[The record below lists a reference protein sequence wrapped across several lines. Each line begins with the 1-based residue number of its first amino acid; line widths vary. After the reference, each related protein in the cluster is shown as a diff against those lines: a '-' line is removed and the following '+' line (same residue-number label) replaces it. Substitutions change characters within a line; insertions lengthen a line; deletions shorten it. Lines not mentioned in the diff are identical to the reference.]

1 MALQVPIRIY
11 LNTQSTQIIVKANNG
26 VDYSK
31 NLARGVFVPQPLA
44 TDRIQL
50 FQGDTVG
57 YLWSDI
63 LDGAGAAYGIDRD
76 TTLEALTNLGGFNFG
91 GSGGAVTS
99 VNGSTGAVTVDLAS
113 VLAEGTLEPDGYYGL
128 KFVGGVATL
137 IPIQGETVGSY
148 KAFAHTNIPANYLW
162 CNGAS
167 VLVATYPNL
176 FAKIGYTNGGSG
188 LNFNLP
194 DLQGRFI
201 KGDSGADIATS
212 DGSNTLLTNQLPI
225 VNASGTIQVSTND
238 GDISAANGSYF
249 ANGIETANIT
259 TILSFIASGSENPTV
274 NIEGVNVNF
283 GSNQPHE
290 HPNLVGRWAI
300 CFESVGVSGA
310 SPTPSFNAVLGV
322 NKNSLIRAE
331 LNGVGYA
338 TLTDLLISNFIT
350 VKSLADLPTPVLG
363 VINIPT
369 KTTLFFPNEINLAG
383 NRLNFAI
390 DCAIIGTSSETS
402 KVTSS
407 LGNGIVLITSVGSL
421 AIQNVAL
428 QVVPLIG
435 GDVPIVFN
443 LNGISEPMAAIDW
456 NFVNIIDSNIGS
468 IQNYANAVFL
478 NCAFIGSTNGV
489 TFDGTFD
496 SIVFE
501 GCIFRNGVSG
511 TCITIA
517 PTAIINR
524 RIRFENTPIVA
535 TGANIGINVSVLA
548 TIPVEGYIAKF
559 VNFSGGGTYL
569 VGVQPNDNKA
579 LFIECRGVSNSAS
592 ISELY
597 MINNATATVVASTV
611 VFYKV
616 LGTTSSGVYIQR
628 FTNTNNRATYI
639 GALTKFFKVDTV
651 MSANA
656 GNNQLLVMRI
666 AKNGVTIVS
675 SENQSTTSGAGRS
688 ESLKSQTIVELSTND
703 YIEVFI
709 QNNTAI
715 ANITASELNL
725 ILTPLN

>member
-1 MALQVPIRIY
+1 MALQVPFKIF
-11 LNTQSTQIIVKANNG
+11 LNTASTAVIVTDNAD
-26 VDYSK
+26 VV
-31 NLARGVFVPQPLA
+31 LQTVARNTISVQPVS
-44 TDRIQL
+44 TDRIRL
-50 FQGDTVG
+50 FLNDSNS
-57 YLWSDI
+57 YLYTDI
-63 LDGAGAAYGIDRD
+63 LDGAGATYGANRD
-76 TTLEALTNLGGFNFG
+76 LAARALSNLAGFNLGGG
-91 GSGGAVTS
+91 GGAVTS
-99 VNGSTGAVTVDLAS
+99 VNGDTGIVTVDLAS
-113 VLAEGTLEPDGYYGL
+113 VLAEGTLEPDGNYGFN
-128 KFVGGVATL
+128 FVGGVATL

-148 KAFAHTNIPANYLW
+148 KAFAHTNIPSNYLW
-162 CNGAS
+162 CNGAI
-167 VLVATYPNL
+167 VLIANYPDL
-176 FAKIGYTNGGSG
+176 FAEIGNTYGGNGITTFGIP
-188 LNFNLP
+188 N
-194 DLQGRFI
+194 LQGRFLQ
-201 KGDSGADIATS
+201 GDN
-212 DGSNTLLTNQLPI
+212 GSNIGVESGVNTLSIGQLPI
-225 VNASGTIQVSTND
+225 VNASGTIQVSTNN
-238 GDISAANGSYF
+238 GNISAANGSYF
-249 ANGIETANIT
+249 ANVTVAGEEGLGFVTN
-259 TILSFIASGSENPTV
+259 GNQNPVV
-274 NIEGVNVNF
+274 NVAGVNVNF

-290 HPNLVGRWAI
+290 HPHLVARIAI

-310 SPTPSFNAVLGV
+310 SPTPSFNAVLAV

-350 VKSLADLPTPVLG
+350 VKSLADLTTPVLG

-383 NRLNFAI
+383 NRLSFAQ

-407 LGNGIVLITSVGSL
+407 LGNGIALITSVGSL
-421 AIQNVAL
+421 AIQNIAL

-435 GDVPIVFN
+435 GDVPIMFN

-456 NFVNIIDSNIGS
+456 NFVNIIDCNIGS

-489 TFDGTFD
+489 TFDGNFD

-501 GCIFRNGVSG
+501 GCIFRNGISG

-517 PTAIINR
+517 ATAIINR
-524 RIRFENTPIVA
+524 RIRLENTSIVA

-548 TIPVEGYIAKF
+548 TIPIEGYIAKF
-559 VNFSGGGTYL
+559 INFSGGGTYL
-569 VGVQPNDNKA
+569 AGIQPNDNKS

-592 ISELY
+592 VSEVY
-597 MINNATATVVASTV
+597 MINNATATVIASTA
-611 VFYKV
+611 VFYKI
-616 LGTTSSGVYIQR
+616 LGTTLSGVYVQR
-628 FTNTNNRATYI
+628 FTNTNNRATYT
-639 GALTKFFKVDTV
+639 GALTKFFRVSAIV
-651 MSANA
+651 SANA
-656 GNNQLLVMRI
+656 GNNQLLVLRI

-675 SENQSTTSGAGRS
+675 SENQGTTSGAGRS
-688 ESLKSQTIVELSTND
+688 ESLKSQTVVELNTND